1 LFQFE
6 LVQSHCAAQHS
17 KACGLPSFI
26 KDVPENTLANDHRPA
41 ERGFDGVA
49 WQERADVYSSAK
61 TIFFYGYFLFCFV
74 SFLRD

>member
-1 LFQFE
+1 M
-6 LVQSHCAAQHS
+6 
-17 KACGLPSFI
+17 
-26 KDVPENTLANDHRPA
+26 PENTLANDHRPA

-74 SFLRD
+74 SFLRVPINKILNKVVLCVWLNLSLTCD